1 MARGLPRHSGSFG
14 LSKSYQPSTRAPV
27 RLQDFMQEAGGP
39 DQGYQELRKVK
50 DITDSPAFF
59 DGKHARAIDAISAPA
74 PHAMVRAVL
83 DS

>member
-1 MARGLPRHSGSFG
+1 MSRGEP
-14 LSKSYQPSTRAPV
+14 TRSCA
-27 RLQDFMQEAGGP
+27 A
-39 DQGYQELRKVK
+39 ELRRVK

>member
-1 MARGLPRHSGSFG
+1 MPVSLWLGRSVLE
-14 LSKSYQPSTRAPV
+14 LSWVIR
-27 RLQDFMQEAGGP
+27 
-39 DQGYQELRKVK
+39 
-50 DITDSPAFF
+50 DSPAFF

>member
-1 MARGLPRHSGSFG
+1 MVRGLPRHSGSFG

-27 RLQDFMQEAGGP
+27 RLQDFMQEARGP

-74 PHAMVRAVL
+74 PQAMVRAVL